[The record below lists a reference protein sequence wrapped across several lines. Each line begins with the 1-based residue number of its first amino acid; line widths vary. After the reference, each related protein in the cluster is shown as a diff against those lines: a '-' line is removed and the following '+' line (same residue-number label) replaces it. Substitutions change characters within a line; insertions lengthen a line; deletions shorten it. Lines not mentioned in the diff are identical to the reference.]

1 MAPDRLTV
9 FGSAASR
16 AVPEGVTY
24 QRLRHPDDVPM
35 AEVLDVE
42 VFDGKLYVIAEFTDG
57 TIHHFYGGALV
68 AAWNDGVVRAA
79 MAGIEAMATQLAV
92 FVNTESALSASE
104 AGQVVSIT
112 GPAVA
117 TIFTVTATEI
127 RRSHALTTV
136 TNAT

>member
-42 VFDGKLYVIAEFTDG
+42 VFDGKLYVIAAFTDG
-57 TIHHFYGGALV
+57 TILHFYRCARV

-79 MAGIEAMATQLAV
+79 RSEESRGGKECVGTWRDRGTAGA
-92 FVNTESALSASE
+92 
-104 AGQVVSIT
+104 
-112 GPAVA
+112 
-117 TIFTVTATEI
+117 
-127 RRSHALTTV
+127 
-136 TNAT
+136 